1 MTEDPNNLNIYI
13 EKDNTKIDKLTL
25 YFEENITSISL
36 VAK

>member
-25 YFEENITSISL
+25 YFEERRLS
-36 VAK
+36 